1 MMAPPV
7 RPQAG
12 QVCRGDNLDKIR
24 TRLDWDVKA
33 AVAIEAARNLPPGAE
48 RYDAMKKAGL
58 MRRMADIVG
67 EIDKL
72 ERPVRGKRPR
82 KLKSERDGG

>member
-1 MMAPPV
+1 MGKM
-7 RPQAG
+7 RS
-12 QVCRGDNLDKIR
+12 
-24 TRLDWDVKA
+24 RLDWDVKA
-33 AVAIEAARNLPPGAE
+33 ALAIETARNMPPGAD

-58 MRRMADIVG
+58 MRRMADISG

-82 KLKSERDGG
+82 KLKSERESG

>member
-1 MMAPPV
+1 MG
-7 RPQAG
+7 QAY
-12 QVCRGDNLDKIR
+12 RGDDLGKVR
-24 TRLDWDVKA
+24 SRLDWDVQA
-33 AVAIEAARNLPPGAE
+33 ALAIETARNMPPGAE
-48 RYDAMKKAGL
+48 RYAALKKAGL

-82 KLKSERDGG
+82 KLKSERESG